1 MSLETSIA
9 DALSALVDGRVYP
22 DVADEQTPTPTPYIT
37 YQQVGGRSVSFVD
50 STAPN
55 KKNARV
61 QINVWAATRTA
72 ASDLGRTVEDTLR
85 TALRATALGALVAT
99 YDPETRLRGTRQDF
113 SIWT

>member
-1 MSLETSIA
+1 MSLETSIFG
-9 DALSALVDGRVYP
+9 ALSALVGGRVYP
-22 DVADEQTPTPTPYIT
+22 DVAPDDTPTPYIT